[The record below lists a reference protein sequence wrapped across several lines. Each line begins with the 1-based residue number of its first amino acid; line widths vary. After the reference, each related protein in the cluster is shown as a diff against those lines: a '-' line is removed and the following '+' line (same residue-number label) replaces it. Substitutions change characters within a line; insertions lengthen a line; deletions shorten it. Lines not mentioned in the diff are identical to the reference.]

1 MSRLESRTARL
12 YQLEEL
18 LLLKPNGLGAIELAQ
33 HLHVDRRTIYRDL
46 DFLDAQGVP
55 LWQHAG
61 HFGINRTR
69 YLATVRLSFHEAL
82 ALVLAGLLFS
92 RTIDER
98 NPHVAAAL
106 RKLAVTLPPQ
116 FTAQLKRA
124 ADRVELHQDGRRQVA
139 VLEAIAEGWSTGHK
153 VRVGYRSPR
162 SGALRERIL
171 APYVLEPTAT
181 GIYIIGYDEWAKAI
195 RTFKLERLE
204 YAEALKTTYTIPDD
218 FNPEAHLATAWGI
231 MYGNELTE
239 VVLRFTPAATP
250 LIRERQWHPS
260 QTLEST
266 PEGGCVLRVK
276 VTEPLEMQPWI
287 RSWGAQVEVL
297 APQPLRERIAAE
309 LQQATQLYAVA
320 NQPSLVAGVSP
331 PAQSLDTANY
341 AVETRNGS

>member
-1 MSRLESRTARL
+1 MSRLETRTARL
-12 YQLEEL
+12 YQIEEL
-18 LLLKPNGLGAIELAQ
+18 LLLKPDGLGAIELAQ
-33 HLHVDRRTIYRDL
+33 QLHVDRRTIYRDL

-55 LWQHAG
+55 LWQRAG

-69 YLATVRLSFHEAL
+69 YLATVRLSFHEAM

-98 NPHVAAAL
+98 NEHVAAAL

-124 ADRVELHQDGRRQVA
+124 ADRVELHQAGRKQVA
-139 VLEAIAEGWSTGHK
+139 VLEAIAEGWGTSHK
-153 VRVGYRSPR
+153 VRIAYRSPR

-181 GIYIIGYDEWAKAI
+181 GIYVIGYDEWAKAM

-204 YAEALKTTYTIPDD
+204 RAEVLKETYTIPND
-218 FNPEAHLATAWGI
+218 FNPEAYLTTVWGI
-231 MYGNELTE
+231 MQGSELTT

-250 LIRERQWHPS
+250 LMRERQWHPS
-260 QTLEST
+260 QTLET
-266 PEGGCVLRVK
+266 TTEGGCILRVK
-276 VTEPLEMQPWI
+276 VTEPAEMQPWI

-297 APQPLRERIAAE
+297 APQSLRERIANE
-309 LQQATQLYAVA
+309 LRQAAQLYAVA
-320 NQPSLVAGVSP
+320 SRSSQVVSASLPA
-331 PAQSLDTANY
+331 PAQ
-341 AVETRNGS
+341 NGS